1 MFRTII
7 AGTGSYIPTEVVD
20 NTDFAQQVFYSKG
33 EALRASPAE
42 VVRKF
47 HLITGIEQRRYAD
60 PSLNAS
66 DIGAIAAARALDD
79 SRVDPETIDQII
91 VAHNFGDV
99 DAGTCQSVMV
109 PSLASRI
116 KHLLGIQNPQCVA
129 YDMLFGC
136 PGWLQGVI
144 QADAFG
150 KAGVARRTLVVGT
163 ETLSRVID
171 RYDRDSMIF
180 SDGAG
185 AVVLSY
191 EAVAED
197 GPGILSYGAET
208 RSIREVDFINM
219 DRSDYTAN
227 ESPLVYIKMEG
238 RKVYEHALN
247 FVPGAMKA
255 CLDKSGVNIRELK
268 KIFIHQANQKMD
280 EAIVERFYQLYGVE
294 APKDIMPMCI
304 QWLGNSSV
312 ATIPTLLDL
321 VRRGELD
328 EHALASGDIVLFA
341 SIGAGMHI
349 NAVTYRC

>member
-1 MFRTII
+1 MFRTTII
-7 AGTGSYIPTEVVD
+7 GTGSYIPTEIVD
-20 NTDFAQQVFYSKG
+20 NADFAQQVFYSKG
-33 EALRASPAE
+33 EALRTAPAE

-47 HLITGIEQRRYAD
+47 HQITGIEQRRYAD
-60 PSLNAS
+60 ASLNAS

-79 SRVDPETIDQII
+79 SQIDPESIDQLI

-116 KHLLGIQNPQCVA
+116 KHLLGIQNPYCVA
-129 YDMLFGC
+129 YDVLFGC
-136 PGWLQGVI
+136 PGWVQGMI

-150 KAGVARRTLVVGT
+150 KAGIAKRTLVVGT

-171 RYDRDSMIF
+171 RHDRDSMIF

-185 AVVLSY
+185 AVVLAY
-191 EAVAED
+191 KEVAEN
-197 GPGILSYGAET
+197 GPGILSFGAET
-208 RSIREVDFINM
+208 RALREVDFINM
-219 DRSDYTAN
+219 GRSDFTPDN
-227 ESPLVYIKMEG
+227 SPLVYIKMEG

-255 CLDKSGVNIRELK
+255 CLDQGGVDIRDLK

-321 VRRGELD
+321 VRKGELA
-328 EHALASGDIVLFA
+328 EHALHEGDIVLFA

-349 NAVTYRC
+349 NAVCYRY